1 MARRRMM
8 GTNTRTRKREFVFA
22 QQVIQCELGKP
33 KQQIKSKKGS
43 TAMVMLVCVSSG
55 GSFITRHLTS
65 I

>member
-8 GTNTRTRKREFVFA
+8 VTNTRTRKREFVFA

-43 TAMVMLVCVSSG
+43 TAMVMLV
-55 GSFITRHLTS
+55 TYDWL
-65 I
+65 